1 MAHIQRYML
10 EQIFGSKTRTRLL
23 KLFLMNPDK
32 VFFIRELTR
41 LIDTQINSVRRELQ
55 NLLECKII
63 REARTSLRDAQE
75 KDRPIQKKQQTFE
88 KLARKYFQAN
98 TEYLLFRE
106 LRAIFLRGPFLHQD
120 DLVRDI
126 RSLEHLDL
134 AVLSG
139 FFVDDLES
147 NVDLLI
153 VGNINRQKLTKIIH
167 GFEKIFEKEINY
179 TTLTKDEYLYRHS
192 LSDRFLFG
200 ILEGKN
206 KIIVDTIH
214 GKPSTF
220 PI

>member
-1 MAHIQRYML
+1 ML

-23 KLFLMNPDK
+23 KLFLLNPER
-32 VFFIRELTR
+32 VYFIRELTR

-55 NLLECKII
+55 NLLQCKLIK
-63 REARTSLRDAQE
+63 EVRTIDGDKESLQE
-75 KDRPIQKKQQTFE
+75 ETPSSKKQKSLE
-88 KLARKYFQAN
+88 RLAKKYFQAN
-98 TEYLLFRE
+98 TDYLLFRE
-106 LRAIFLRGPFLHQD
+106 LRALFLRGPFLHQD

-126 RSLEHLDL
+126 RALENLDL

-139 FFVDDLES
+139 FFVDNIDS
-147 NVDLLI
+147 SIDLLI
-153 VGNINRQKLTKIIH
+153 VGNVNRQKLTKIIH

-206 KIIVDTIH
+206 KIIIDTIH
-214 GKPSTF
+214 GKPSAF
-220 PI
+220 VL